1 MLKMKA
7 ASEWL
12 VTETREGS
20 SGEHFVLPSG
30 WLLWLLGFN
39 FFSFLGRAREQV
51 RCSEESQIERIHV
64 QLNKQL
70 EVEQLPAA
78 QLRAKKKEKRWMKIA
93 M

>member
-1 MLKMKA
+1 MKA

-30 WLLWLLGFN
+30 WLLRLLKKGLLN
-39 FFSFLGRAREQV
+39 FISFLGHAREQV
-51 RCSEESQIERIHV
+51 RCSEEPQRERSIHV

-70 EVEQLPAA
+70 EVEQLPAT
-78 QLRAKKKEKRWMKIA
+78 QLRAKKERKGG
-93 M
+93 